1 MRACLY
7 CRISTGEQSNFSLEA
22 QEQELRK
29 YCNENK
35 LDIYKVLQ
43 DKLSGLKFE
52 EREGLQ
58 RALDFGEKGIYDVL
72 LVTEMDR
79 LARDTNIIGY
89 IKLTLQLKGIKII
102 AINEPEAKTEYDEL
116 ISGVIGLFGSFE
128 AKRRKRRCLRGIKKA
143 REEGK
148 VLNRVP
154 RGYKFVNAGTKQ
166 SKVIINEPEAKLI
179 KDIFNQRIKGISMYK
194 ISHSTSLNKAT
205 IRYVLKNRFY
215 FDKNHKGTHEPIIS
229 KEVFDKAN
237 RKN

>member
-1 MRACLY
+1 MKACLY

-22 QEQELRK
+22 QHQELK
-29 YCNENK
+29 NYCRENN
-35 LDIYKVLQ
+35 IEVFKVFQ
-43 DKLSGLKFE
+43 DRLSGLKFE

-58 RALDFGEKGIYDVL
+58 IALDCGEKGLYDLL

-79 LARDTNIIGY
+79 LARDTNILGY

-148 VLNRVP
+148 ILNRVP
-154 RGYKFVNAGTKQ
+154 RGYKFVNPGTKQ
-166 SKVIINEPEAKLI
+166 SKVVINEPEARLI
-179 KDIFNQRIKGISMYK
+179 KSIFQQRIKGISMYK
-194 ISHSTSLNKAT
+194 ISQSTSLNKAT
-205 IRYVLKNRFY
+205 IRYILKNRFY
-215 FDKNHKGTHEPIIS
+215 FDKDHKGTHKPIIS
-229 KEVFDKAN
+229 REIFDKAN
-237 RKN
+237 RKS